1 MFELKINK
9 INFFSYFN
17 VLLKKKKKKEK
28 ESMGRNL
35 CPTLYCIYFDNFII
49 NATKHNC
56 HAWRSIQKLIEQLIF
71 FNLFQSLRLEQ
82 RTFCIWPKNRN
93 VKFLDVSNSQLSSFF
108 FGLSRL
114 PAKVLTHRNSS
125 ARNFEPHIP
134 EQVVPSVI
142 SPTKLCPSVTS
153 RCFVQSLN
161 LWTLRVN
168 WILET
173 FMKGYEETE
182 TSN

>member
-56 HAWRSIQKLIEQLIF
+56 HA
-71 FNLFQSLRLEQ
+71 
-82 RTFCIWPKNRN
+82 
-93 VKFLDVSNSQLSSFF
+93 
-108 FGLSRL
+108 
-114 PAKVLTHRNSS
+114 
-125 ARNFEPHIP
+125 
-134 EQVVPSVI
+134 
-142 SPTKLCPSVTS
+142 
-153 RCFVQSLN
+153 
-161 LWTLRVN
+161 
-168 WILET
+168 
-173 FMKGYEETE
+173 
-182 TSN
+182 